1 MMVSLDVGN
10 APRVQYHLRKAGAV
24 TLATNSFLGSN
35 RFLEGYANRFPKIYR
50 RRGHKPKSYPLSRSV
65 SSYGSSS

>member
-1 MMVSLDVGN
+1 MIVSLDVGN

-35 RFLEGYANRFPKIYR
+35 KFLEGDANRFPKIYR
-50 RRGHKPKSYPLSRSV
+50 RRGHKSYPYARR
-65 SSYGSSS
+65 